1 MSRREAI
8 LARAALLA
16 SSSSSSSSAS
26 AQPELLQDDGDSMR
40 ALRRRPPTVPLE
52 ERSER
57 INAPFRPRGDRPVP
71 PRSRPVVADAP
82 SSMSLAP
89 VKPRSIDPEALAKAD
104 AKLLLKLKTDQ
115 PIIEQAF
122 SLSAPAK
129 VPKAVRQKFLNTLA
143 AKKLREAA
151 GVGAHKDILETWI
164 HANIDACRSAVKDAV
179 DEEIKIHVKATSKVT
194 YRNLSAQLLL
204 RGGTSPKPPPGALA
218 QDYQSNAADLIDLV
232 DARTVRGDALVFF
245 VHACKRRKGDAH
257 SRWLDPVIADEDES
271 THDEAPLSPLAS
283 EVVLEPFVEI
293 KSPIIDGQNVKN
305 MASIAP
311 LTFDDNVTAL
321 PVSLKAVEAPPSARA
336 AVVEFTREHFAFLIA
351 QGLTTSDV
359 ADVVE
364 SKVVKKVMKVHAGAK
379 DGSFLAKEAPSVK
392 KLIESQIAHETKS
405 VGKHR

>member
-26 AQPELLQDDGDSMR
+26 AQPELLQDDDDSMR

-57 INAPFRPRGDRPVP
+57 TNAPFRPRGDRPVP

-82 SSMSLAP
+82 SSLSLAP
-89 VKPRSIDPEALAKAD
+89 VKPRSVDPEALAKAD

-164 HANIDACRSAVKDAV
+164 HANVDACRRAVKDAV

-257 SRWLDPVIADEDES
+257 LRIADE
-271 THDEAPLSPLAS
+271 DEAPLSPRAS

-293 KSPIIDGQNVKN
+293 KSPIIEGQNVN
-305 MASIAP
+305 SIESIAP
-311 LTFDDNVTAL
+311 LTFDDDVTAL

-336 AVVEFTREHFAFLIA
+336 AVVEFTREHLAFLIA

-364 SKVVKKVMKVHAGAK
+364 SKVVQKVMKVHSGAK

-392 KLIESQIAHETKS
+392 KLIESQLTHESKS

>member
-82 SSMSLAP
+82 SSLSLAP
-89 VKPRSIDPEALAKAD
+89 VKPRSVDPEALAKAD

-164 HANIDACRSAVKDAV
+164 HANVDACRRAVKDAV

-257 SRWLDPVIADEDES
+257 LRIADE
-271 THDEAPLSPLAS
+271 DEAPLSPRAS

-293 KSPIIDGQNVKN
+293 KSPIIEGQNVN
-305 MASIAP
+305 SIESIAP
-311 LTFDDNVTAL
+311 LTFDDDVTAL

-364 SKVVKKVMKVHAGAK
+364 SKVVKKVMKVHAGAR